1 MWLECLKRNLT
12 TSQQVVCK
20 KNAQLHLCWN
30 IVYMKALMKDD
41 TWTITATMLVGLRD
55 DRVNITHRMP
65 PGLHGKST
73 RENFRGAC
81 SNSFVDINETL
92 TAHCDVKHGLHE

>member
-1 MWLECLKRNLT
+1 MLATQYNNIATSSLQKNSSVTPLLKHCVHGT
-12 TSQQVVCK
+12 
-20 KNAQLHLCWN
+20 
-30 IVYMKALMKDD
+30 LMKDD
-41 TWTITATMLVGLRD
+41 TWTIISSILVGLRD